1 MEVLGGNGYTEEM
14 PLARMAREMPV
25 NSIWEGSGNVM
36 CLDVLR
42 AFGKSTASRD
52 VVMHEL
58 GLARG
63 RHRNFDAAFE
73 RFAAAVDSPSLSQAH
88 ARRFTQTFVT
98 LMQASVLLSAVTSPA
113 SGAVAEGFCAT
124 RLDPD
129 SGWGAVFGASA
140 AALDVKSILDRA
152 WAE

>member
-1 MEVLGGNGYTEEM
+1 M
-14 PLARMAREMPV
+14 
-25 NSIWEGSGNVM
+25 SIWEGSGNVM

-42 AFGKSTASRD
+42 AFGRSTASRD

-58 GLARG
+58 GQARG

-73 RFAAAVDSPSLSQAH
+73 RFAAALDSPSLSQAH

-113 SGAVAEGFCAT
+113 SGPVAAGFCGT
-124 RLDPD
+124 RLDP
-129 SGWGAVFGASA
+129 AP
-140 AALDVKSILDRA
+140 
-152 WAE
+152 